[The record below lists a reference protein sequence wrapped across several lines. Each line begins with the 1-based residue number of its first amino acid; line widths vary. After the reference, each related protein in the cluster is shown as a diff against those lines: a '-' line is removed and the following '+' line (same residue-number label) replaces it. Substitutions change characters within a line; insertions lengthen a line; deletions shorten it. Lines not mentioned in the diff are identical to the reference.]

1 MGRTIGAGSLTGISR
16 NKKKIGPLLPGVY
29 HIPAPHC
36 LRCSLR
42 QTFPGCDIAC
52 ADYVEDFIAYGT
64 CGDVAALFVE
74 PILGDAGVL
83 VPPDGYFEKIVSLCG
98 RHGIT
103 LVIDETLTG
112 LGRTGK
118 MFASEHWGMEPEIMT
133 LGKAL
138 GGGFPLGAFIVTERV
153 ATVFEYEDFSS
164 TAGGNPV
171 ACAAGLAT
179 IELLQKEKL
188 VEKAARMGTYL
199 MEKLRGLASS
209 WPIVGQVRGKGLFI
223 GIEIVE
229 EKSRKSSSLRA
240 QEIKRKMVERGYLLD
255 IFGPSSLRLTP
266 PLIIEKEHVDSFV
279 ECFGSVLKE
288 IT

>member
-1 MGRTIGAGSLTGISR
+1 
-16 NKKKIGPLLPGVY
+16 
-29 HIPAPHC
+29 
-36 LRCSLR
+36 
-42 QTFPGCDIAC
+42 
-52 ADYVEDFIAYGT
+52 
-64 CGDVAALFVE
+64 
-74 PILGDAGVL
+74 
-83 VPPDGYFEKIVSLCG
+83 
-98 RHGIT
+98 
-103 LVIDETLTG
+103 
-112 LGRTGK
+112 
-118 MFASEHWGMEPEIMT
+118 
-133 LGKAL
+133 
-138 GGGFPLGAFIVTERV
+138 
-153 ATVFEYEDFSS
+153 
-164 TAGGNPV
+164 
-171 ACAAGLAT
+171 
-179 IELLQKEKL
+179 
-188 VEKAARMGTYL
+188 